1 MPDIKFVN
9 IDIESGNQKISNFV
23 ASIMSG
29 RSLTVV
35 GDKNSGRDAL
45 IQGMIGFIPLLSGSI
60 LVDEEPLHTLPPNQR
75 KIIKIGS
82 DWGLFPHLSVED
94 NVSFGLRF
102 HKLSKTEFTEQ
113 KETTLKIFGLLDKS
127 KQFCTQLQN
136 FDKFKVALARAAA
149 VSPNLIILEDPFEA
163 FDINTR
169 LEFLKMISELQRK
182 AGLTLLFS
190 TNSPTDYMGISTKTA
205 VLANGYLEQ
214 YDETQIVY
222 ENPSS
227 VLSAKATGEINC
239 VKAQVVM
246 GGDFTMFSSKL
257 GGLNLRVKKNLRV
270 ESEVNILVRPEQTR
284 IVPLG
289 ETEDARNVFSAK
301 IKSIQFMSGFRYVL
315 LKTEDDEPFLSIQNM
330 EKTFNIDD
338 DVDVI
343 LTKDIY
349 PIMTR

>member
-1 MPDIKFVN
+1 M
-9 IDIESGNQKISNFV
+9 DIEFGNQRVSNFV
-23 ASIMSG
+23 ASMMSG
-29 RSLTVV
+29 QSITIV
-35 GDKNSGRDAL
+35 GDKNSGRDTL
-45 IQGMIGFIPLLSGSI
+45 IQGILGFAPLTAGSI
-60 LVDEEPLHTLPPNQR
+60 LANEEPIHTLPTNQR
-75 KIIKIGS
+75 KIVKIGS
-82 DWGLFPHLSVED
+82 DWGLFPHLSIED

-102 HKLSKTEFTEQ
+102 RKLNKSEISEQ
-113 KETTLKIFGLLDKS
+113 KETTLKVFSLLDKS
-127 KQFCTQLQN
+127 KQFCAQLKDI
-136 FDKFKVALARAAA
+136 DKFKVALARAAA
-149 VSPNLIILEDPFEA
+149 IEPHLIILDDPFQA
-163 FDINTR
+163 FDVNTR
-169 LEFLKMISELQRK
+169 LDYLKTVSELQRK

-190 TNSPTDYMGISTKTA
+190 TNSPTDYMGISNKTA

-214 YDETQIVY
+214 YDDTQKVY

-257 GGLNLRVKKNLRV
+257 GGLNLRVSKKLRV
-270 ESEVNILVRPEQTR
+270 ESEVSVMIRPEYTR

-301 IKSIQFMSGFRYVL
+301 IKSIQFMSGFRYVI

-330 EKTFNIDD
+330 DQSFDIDD

-343 LTKDIY
+343 LTRDIY

>member
-1 MPDIKFVN
+1 MSDIKFVN
-9 IDIESGNQKISNFV
+9 IDIESGSQKISNFI
-23 ASIMSG
+23 ATIMKG
-29 RSLTVV
+29 QSLTLL
-35 GDKNSGRDAL
+35 GDKDSGRDLL
-45 IQGMIGFIPLLSGSI
+45 IQGILGFTPLQSGSI
-60 LVDEEPLHTLPPNQR
+60 LVDEEPIHTLPPNQR
-75 KIIKIGS
+75 KIVKISS
-82 DWGLFPHLSVED
+82 DWGLFSHLSIED

-102 HKLSKTEFTEQ
+102 KKLSKAELIEQ

-127 KQFCTQLQN
+127 KQFCTQLQD
-136 FDKFKVALARAAA
+136 FEKFKVAMARAAA
-149 VSPNLIILEDPFEA
+149 INPNLIILEDPFQA
-163 FDINTR
+163 FDVNTR
-169 LEFLKMISELQRK
+169 SDFIKMISELQRK
-182 AGLTLLFS
+182 AGLTLMYS
-190 TNSPTDYMGISTKTA
+190 TNSPTDYMGISSKTA

-214 YDETQIVY
+214 YDSTQIVY

-227 VLSAKATGEINC
+227 ILSAKLTGEINC

-257 GGLNLRVKKNLRV
+257 GGLNLRVSKNLRV
-270 ESEVNILVRPEQTR
+270 ESEVNILVRPEHTR

-289 ETEDARNVFSAK
+289 ETEEARNIFSAK

-330 EKTFNIDD
+330 DHAFDIDD

-349 PIMTR
+349 PIMSR

>member
-1 MPDIKFVN
+1 
-9 IDIESGNQKISNFV
+9 
-23 ASIMSG
+23 
-29 RSLTVV
+29 
-35 GDKNSGRDAL
+35 
-45 IQGMIGFIPLLSGSI
+45 
-60 LVDEEPLHTLPPNQR
+60 
-75 KIIKIGS
+75 
-82 DWGLFPHLSVED
+82 
-94 NVSFGLRF
+94 
-102 HKLSKTEFTEQ
+102 
-113 KETTLKIFGLLDKS
+113 
-127 KQFCTQLQN
+127 
-136 FDKFKVALARAAA
+136 
-149 VSPNLIILEDPFEA
+149 
-163 FDINTR
+163 
-169 LEFLKMISELQRK
+169 MISELQRK
-182 AGLTLLFS
+182 AGLTLVFS
-190 TNSPTDYMGISTKTA
+190 TNSPTDYMGISKKTA

-214 YDETQIVY
+214 YDDTQIVY

-270 ESEVNILVRPEQTR
+270 ESEVNILVRPEYTR

-330 EKTFNIDD
+330 EKTFDIDD